1 MSQFFVFHNDE
12 GGVAL
17 GFPTPEALETAS
29 IHEIAQKD
37 TPSGKSFWIIDKDDV
52 PNDDTFYDAWELDP
66 ESSQM
71 IKINIDKAKEIHKN
85 IIREARKSLLE
96 KLDVDFTRALEE
108 QKDTT
113 EIVEKKQ
120 KLRNATDIVSQS
132 KITSTNVDEVTMQ
145 IKNLWDETLLGA
157 NPYK

>member
-29 IHEIAQKD
+29 IHEIAKRD
-37 TPSGKSFWIIDKDDV
+37 TPPGKSFWIINKDAV

-71 IKINIDKAKEIHKN
+71 IKINVDKAKEIHN
-85 IIREARKSLLE
+85 NVVREVRKPLLE

-113 EIVEKKQ
+113 KIVEQKQ
-120 KLRNATDIVSQS
+120 KLRNVTNIVSKA
-132 KITSTNVDEVTMQ
+132 KISSTNVDEVTQQ
-145 IKNLWDETLLGA
+145 IKNLWDESLLGA